1 MSNRMPIFKII
12 LPFSF
17 LLFVNSCTTV
27 LTKHEAFP
35 RMYEEKP
42 LSVLVLPPI
51 NESTA
56 AEATEYYSTTI
67 TEPLALKGYY
77 VLPLEVVFDLLKQEG
92 LFDSDML
99 LNVQPQK
106 FKSYFGADAVLY
118 IRILKWD
125 KAYYVVGGHVTV
137 SVDFQLI
144 STLTGEKLWQYNG
157 TIQLDTSG
165 DSGSNSGIAGIIASL
180 ITTAV
185 KTATQDYIPLAKKAN
200 IKALVS
206 IPHGKYH
213 ELFEEDKEEQVV
225 KENVIKDADIKG
237 NE

>member
-1 MSNRMPIFKII
+1 MPT
-12 LPFSF
+12 F
-17 LLFVNSCTTV
+17 L
-27 LTKHEAFP
+27 KA
-35 RMYEEKP
+35 
-42 LSVLVLPPI
+42 VLVI
-51 NESTA
+51 KCS
-56 AEATEYYSTTI
+56 
-67 TEPLALKGYY
+67 
-77 VLPLEVVFDLLKQEG
+77 
-92 LFDSDML
+92 
-99 LNVQPQK
+99 QK
-106 FKSYFGADAVLY
+106 RRQFRETY
-118 IRILKWD
+118 I
-125 KAYYVVGGHVTV
+125 GGHVTV

-157 TIQLDTSG
+157 TVKLDTSG
-165 DSGSNSGIAGIIASL
+165 SSGSNSGIAGIIASL